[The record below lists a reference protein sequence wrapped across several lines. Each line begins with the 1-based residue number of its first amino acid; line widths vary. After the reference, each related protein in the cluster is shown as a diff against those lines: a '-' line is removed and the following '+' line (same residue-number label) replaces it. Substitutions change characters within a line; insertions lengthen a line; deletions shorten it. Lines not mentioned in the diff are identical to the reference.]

1 MTPPPP
7 GPRRPAQGR
16 GGQRRG
22 APRPS
27 APPDPL
33 VGTTVEVEVGPI
45 AHGGHA
51 VARHQGRVVFVRHAL
66 PGERVRVLVTEGR
79 AKDSFLRGDA
89 VEVLDASPERV
100 TPPCPYAGPG
110 RCGGCDFQ
118 HVTLAHQRALKA
130 TVVREQLHRLA
141 GLDVEVVVEALPGD
155 AEQEQGLRW
164 RSRVEFAVGADGR
177 PGLRGHRSHD
187 VIPVDDCL
195 IADRR
200 VIDSG
205 VLGTTWTG
213 CTGVDVVAA
222 DEPVDAVVVPLPE
235 HSVPTVVQHVATPTW
250 SGSFGVSA
258 RGFWQVHPGAA
269 PTFTAHLLAEL
280 DPQPGERALDLYAGV
295 GLFATA
301 LADAVGTEG
310 AVLAVE
316 GDDRAVE
323 YALDNVQD
331 LPQVEVRAGEVA
343 EALAA
348 LVEQG
353 LTADLVVL
361 DPPRT
366 GAGREVVEAVAALR
380 PRAVAY
386 VACDPAALARDTA
399 YLAGLGYRL
408 RSLRAFDAFPM
419 THHVECIAVFRPDTP
434 GGE

>member
-1 MTPPPP
+1 M
-7 GPRRPAQGR
+7 
-16 GGQRRG
+16 
-22 APRPS
+22 
-27 APPDPL
+27 
-33 VGTTVEVEVGPI
+33 GPI

-51 VARHQGRVVFVRHAL
+51 VARYQGRVVFVRHAL

-89 VEVLDASPERV
+89 VEVLAASSERV
-100 TPPCPYAGPG
+100 TPPCPYSGPG

-118 HVTLAHQRALKA
+118 HVTLAHQRDLKA
-130 TVVREQLHRLA
+130 AVVREQLKRLA
-141 GLDVEVVVEALPGD
+141 GLDVEVVVEALPGTP
-155 AEQEQGLRW
+155 EQDHGLRW
-164 RSRVEFAVGADGR
+164 RSRVEFAVGPDGR
-177 PGLRGHRSHD
+177 PGLRVHRSHD
-187 VIPVDDCL
+187 VIAVDDCL
-195 IADRR
+195 IADHR

-235 HSVPTVVQHVATPTW
+235 HSVPTVVQHVETPTW

-258 RGFWQVHPGAA
+258 RGFWQVHPGSA

-280 DPQPGERALDLYAGV
+280 APRPGERALDLYAGV
-295 GLFATA
+295 GLFACA
-301 LADAVGTEG
+301 LAHAVGTEG

-316 GDDRAVE
+316 ADSRAVE
-323 YALDNVQD
+323 YALDNAQD
-331 LPQVEVRAGEVA
+331 LPQVEVRGDDVA
-343 EALAA
+343 DAVTAL
-348 LVEQG
+348 LDQE

-366 GAGREVVEAVAALR
+366 GAGRGVVEGIAALG

-399 YLAGLGYRL
+399 YLAAVGYRL

-419 THHVECIAVFRPDTP
+419 THHVECIAVFEPDAP
-434 GGE
+434 GGAASGE

>member
-1 MTPPPP
+1 M
-7 GPRRPAQGR
+7 
-16 GGQRRG
+16 
-22 APRPS
+22 
-27 APPDPL
+27 
-33 VGTTVEVEVGPI
+33 GPI

-89 VEVLDASPERV
+89 VEVLEASPERV

-118 HVTLAHQRALKA
+118 HVTLDHQRVLKGA
-130 TVVREQLHRLA
+130 VVREQLQRLA
-141 GLDVEVVVEALPGD
+141 GLDVDVVVEALPGTP
-155 AEQEQGLRW
+155 EQLQGQRW
-164 RSRVEFAVGADGR
+164 RTRVELAVGSDGR
-177 PGLRGHRSHD
+177 PGLRAHRSHD
-187 VIPVDDCL
+187 VVAIDDCL
-195 IADRR
+195 IADHR

-222 DEPVDAVVVPLPE
+222 DEPTDAVVVPLPE
-235 HSVPTVVQHVATPTW
+235 QRVPTVVQHVATPTW

-258 RGFWQVHPGAA
+258 RGFWQVHPAA
-269 PTFTAHLLAEL
+269 AATYSAHLLAEL
-280 DPQPGERALDLYAGV
+280 APQPGERALDLYAGV
-295 GLFATA
+295 GLFAAA
-301 LADAVGTEG
+301 LADAVGPEG

-316 GDDRAVE
+316 GDAQAVE
-323 YALDNVQD
+323 DALDNVQD
-331 LPQVEVRAGEVA
+331 LPQVEVRGDDVA
-343 EALAA
+343 DAVTA
-348 LVEQG
+348 LVSQG
-353 LTADLVVL
+353 LAADLVVL

-366 GAGREVVEAVAALR
+366 GAGRDVVEAVAALS

-399 YLAGLGYRL
+399 YLAGVGYRL

-419 THHVECIAVFRPDTP
+419 THHVECIAVFEPDPTA
-434 GGE
+434 GE